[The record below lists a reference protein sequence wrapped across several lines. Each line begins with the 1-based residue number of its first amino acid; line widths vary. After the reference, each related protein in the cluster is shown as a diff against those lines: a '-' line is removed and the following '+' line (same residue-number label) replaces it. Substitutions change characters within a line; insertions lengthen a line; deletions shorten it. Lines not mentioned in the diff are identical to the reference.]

1 MEAPVRY
8 SKSGLVELAVE
19 IWPNNLSR
27 VLSVLG
33 SDYLKHIAFPSFFVF
48 AFSGLNFWLKG
59 DIFPYCH
66 GAGIRRY
73 FSVVVTFSGVEL
85 L

>member
-19 IWPNNLSR
+19 IWPDNLSR

-33 SDYLKHIAFPSFFVF
+33 SDYLKHIALPSLFVF
-48 AFSGLNFWLKG
+48 AFSWLIFGLKG
-59 DIFPYCH
+59 DVFPYCH
-66 GAGIRRY
+66 GAGICGY
-73 FSVVVTFSGVEL
+73 FSVVFAFSGVVFL
-85 L
+85 

>member
-1 MEAPVRY
+1 M
-8 SKSGLVELAVE
+8 GLVELAVE
-19 IWPNNLSR
+19 IWPNNLSHI
-27 VLSVLG
+27 LSVLG
-33 SDYLKHIAFPSFFVF
+33 SDYLKHVAFPSFFVF
-48 AFSGLNFWLKG
+48 AFSRLNFWLKG

-66 GAGIRRY
+66 GTGIRRY